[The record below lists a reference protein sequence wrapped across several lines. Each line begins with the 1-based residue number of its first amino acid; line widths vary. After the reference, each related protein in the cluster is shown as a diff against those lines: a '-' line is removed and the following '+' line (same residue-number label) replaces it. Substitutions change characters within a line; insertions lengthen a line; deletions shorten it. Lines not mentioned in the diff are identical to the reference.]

1 MLILILIKNEC
12 HVYLIIMNA
21 RSSNN
26 ECHVYLIIIN
36 ALLFG
41 TNQDCQITNANATF
55 YLIIDLLLLL
65 IFFGTNQFI
74 LLLKLI

>member
-12 HVYLIIMNA
+12 HVFLINECKII
-21 RSSNN
+21 NN
-26 ECHVYLIIIN
+26 VCHVYLIIN

-55 YLIIDLLLLL
+55 INNGFITKINIKKSSIEAIILS
-65 IFFGTNQFI
+65 
-74 LLLKLI
+74 